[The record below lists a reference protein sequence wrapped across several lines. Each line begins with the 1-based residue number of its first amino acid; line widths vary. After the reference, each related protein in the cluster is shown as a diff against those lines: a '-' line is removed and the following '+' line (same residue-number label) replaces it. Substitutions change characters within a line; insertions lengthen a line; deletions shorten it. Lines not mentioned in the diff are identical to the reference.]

1 MNKIKELFLQFCKFG
16 MVGTVCFA
24 VDYGFMILLTEATR
38 IGYFAASAISFTLSV
53 VLNYILSMR
62 FVFQGKE
69 DMGKL
74 QEVGIF
80 VLLSVIGLAFNQM
93 IMWILVEFFAL
104 IYFVAKIFSTMMVTV
119 FNFVSRKI
127 FLE

>member
-1 MNKIKELFLQFCKFG
+1 M
-16 MVGTVCFA
+16 
-24 VDYGFMILLTEATR
+24 
-38 IGYFAASAISFTLSV
+38 GYFAASAISFTLSV

>member
-1 MNKIKELFLQFCKFG
+1 M
-16 MVGTVCFA
+16 
-24 VDYGFMILLTEATR
+24 
-38 IGYFAASAISFTLSV
+38 GYFAASAISFTLSV

-74 QEVGIF
+74 QEVSIF
-80 VLLSVIGLAFNQM
+80 VLLSVVGLAFNQM